1 MLAPELENV
10 KSFTRTNI
18 NKPDFTPRKAYN
30 SRHFWHDTDKDEIN
44 HDDDDNNSK
53 VGDLYDCRPAI
64 NRAFHHCKDVANKGK
79 NKVGG
84 IFVFFSWGKKRVKW
98 NWRECSRNHFFV
110 SSVFYHGLIEI
121 RSNARP
127 LFQIFQILHI
137 LKWNW
142 KWKWKDPTCAIFL
155 KSM

>member
-1 MLAPELENV
+1 MRIKTGYTVCCLYSTAELEKV

-84 IFVFFSWGKKRVKW
+84 IFVFFLEGKK
-98 NWRECSRNHFFV
+98 E
-110 SSVFYHGLIEI
+110 
-121 RSNARP
+121 
-127 LFQIFQILHI
+127 
-137 LKWNW
+137 
-142 KWKWKDPTCAIFL
+142 
-155 KSM
+155 